1 MEYQRFGS
9 TLYVRV
15 DRGEE
20 IMDDLRRLALRE
32 NIRLAAVTGLGAVD
46 QFTVGVY
53 DVDKREYHALSYAG
67 AYEITSLVGTIN
79 TMNGEYYA
87 HLHMSAADEDGTAV
101 GGHLNS
107 ARISGTG
114 ELVITVTDGTVD
126 RFKDEKETGLN
137 LFSFPEGTRL

>member
-1 MEYQRFGS
+1 M
-9 TLYVRV
+9 
-15 DRGEE
+15 
-20 IMDDLRRLALRE
+20 
-32 NIRLAAVTGLGAVD
+32 TGLGAVD

>member
-9 TLYVRV
+9 TLYVRM

-53 DVDKREYHALSYAG
+53 DVDTREYHSLSYAG

-87 HLHMSAADEDGTAV
+87 HLHMSAAGENGAVV
-101 GGHLNS
+101 GGHLNT

>member
-1 MEYQRFGS
+1 MIPIKTIAILVIESVPFVCIYHRLFIWI
-9 TLYVRV
+9 LIFNCN
-15 DRGEE
+15 RGACFMACLVTE
-20 IMDDLRRLALRE
+20 IL
-32 NIRLAAVTGLGAVD
+32 I
-46 QFTVGVY
+46 
-53 DVDKREYHALSYAG
+53 S
-67 AYEITSLVGTIN
+67 IPICLVGTIN